1 MKKICITGSLH
12 WDILINTPSIPKI
25 DETVAGSEVNYSFGG
40 KGGNQALSADRY
52 GANVYFIGRI
62 GKDSFGKKIL
72 NSFKKSTVDIKQV
85 QLGNEK
91 SGMSVAVVEK
101 KGNYSATIV
110 SGANLH
116 IDYKKIDI
124 KKDTGILLLQNEIPE
139 EINLIAARKAKEK
152 NCEVWINT
160 APARK
165 LSTQLLSLIDVLI
178 MNKVEAK
185 FYRNFLFKRKNN
197 NITKIIT
204 LGSKGLETQF
214 SDGSYKKIN
223 AFKVKV
229 KSTHGAGDAFIGAL
243 AAHRLKGNNFLSCL
257 NYGQAAAALHIS
269 SEIRERNQIF
279 EKDILD
285 LIAKSKKN

>member
-25 DETVAGSEVNYSFGG
+25 DETVPGSEVNYSFGG

-110 SGANLH
+110 SGANMH
-116 IDYKKIDI
+116 IDHKKIDI

-152 NCEVWINT
+152 NCEVWINA

-165 LSTQLLSLIDVLI
+165 ISPKLLELSDIII
-178 MNKVEAK
+178 MNKVEAEFYKNSLFKSK
-185 FYRNFLFKRKNN
+185 FYK
-197 NITKIIT
+197 ITKIIT
-204 LGSKGLETQF
+204 LGSKGLEAQF
-214 SDGSYKKIN
+214 PDGLYKKIN

-229 KSTHGAGDAFIGAL
+229 KSTHGAGDAFIGAM
-243 AAHRLKGNNFLSCL
+243 ASYRLKGNNIISCL

-269 SEIRERNQIF
+269 SEIKQRDKIV

-285 LIAKSKKN
+285 LIIKNKK